1 MSIFRFLL
9 LAAMTMLY
17 AVQANASTPVQWVVC
32 DNCSATARQQTALQ
46 VPPNQFQS
54 TDIHVLDR
62 RRGEMSAYRVNV
74 FYDYEFQQFFRFAVA
89 QAPTD
94 TALAEFAAWQS
105 YLAETDRLQCSEQSI
120 ALASAADWIR
130 HNEST
135 GSIELLGLNTLYAN
149 FERMP
154 GLRFFINVPHIRLR
168 FFDRSGGIVAVAL
181 NPSNGQMTTPVIP
194 GSLRGPNGQALPDDV
209 TRLHLMDQIGDD
221 ADTSYLAQHMQTAW
235 DNVQW
240 LHRLRSLQ
248 GQWRTLCDQMPGG
261 SVTCYATDAG

>member
-1 MSIFRFLL
+1 MFFFRFLL
-9 LAAMTMLY
+9 LVAMMVAMTVP
-17 AVQANASTPVQWVVC
+17 ADASTAVQWVVC

-46 VPPNQFQS
+46 LPPNQFQS
-54 TDIHVLDR
+54 TDVHVLDS
-62 RRGEMSAYRVNV
+62 RRGELSAYRVNV
-74 FYDYEFQQFFRFAVA
+74 FYDYEFQQFFRFAIA

-94 TALAEFAAWQS
+94 AALAEFSAWQS
-105 YLAETDRLQCSEQSI
+105 YQAETQQLQSSEKPV

-130 HNEST
+130 HNESA
-135 GSIELLGLNTLYAN
+135 GSAGLLDLNGLYAAI
-149 FERMP
+149 ERMP

-168 FFDRSGGIVAVAL
+168 FHDRSGGIVAVAV
-181 NPSNGQMTTPVIP
+181 NPVNGQLSTPVVA
-194 GSLRGPNGQALPDDV
+194 GSLRGPNGQSLPDDV
-209 TRLHLMDQIGDD
+209 RRLHLMDQVGDD
-221 ADTSYLAQHMQTAW
+221 SDTTYLAQHLQTAW